1 MILHLLIS
9 WLVLSL
15 IVLATAALLPG
26 FRVRGFGGAVIVA
39 MLFGLFNVL
48 IGWLLFVAIGI
59 GTLGLG
65 FLLAF
70 LTRWFVDAVL
80 LSLVDAVSKSLEIK
94 SFGWALGAAAL
105 MSALS
110 LLADFAMR
118 AL

>member
-59 GTLGLG
+59 GTL
-65 FLLAF
+65 
-70 LTRWFVDAVL
+70 
-80 LSLVDAVSKSLEIK
+80 VDAVSKSLEIK